1 MNTHS
6 SLHTQEHRNH
16 LPLSL
21 IETGV
26 CEGLD
31 CASLKDARDWFG
43 DVELID
49 VIDDG
54 ERDQFGDITGN

>member
-6 SLHTQEHRNH
+6 ISTQTQR
-16 LPLSL
+16 
-21 IETGV
+21 IQ

-31 CASLKDARDWFG
+31 CASLTDKRAKDWFG

-49 VIDDG
+49 VVDDAD
-54 ERDQFGDITGN
+54 RDPFGDITGN